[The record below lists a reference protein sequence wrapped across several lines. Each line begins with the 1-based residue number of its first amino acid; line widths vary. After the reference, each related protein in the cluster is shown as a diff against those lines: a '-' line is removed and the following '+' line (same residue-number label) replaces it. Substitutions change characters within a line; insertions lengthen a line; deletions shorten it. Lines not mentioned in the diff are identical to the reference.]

1 MAASSTTQQ
10 DRFSL
15 LFEEWM
21 QQQKQDLQELLLGL
35 TQEPKNESRL
45 RELISKALDH
55 FKTYTNTRC
64 IYAKENAFAFF
75 SPKWC
80 TSFEASYLWI
90 SGCRPTMAIRL
101 VYALVGSELESQLE
115 EFLRGVRRGNIA
127 ELSAAQLVAV
137 NSLHGRTVMEEDKLS
152 RKMTSLQEDMA
163 DNPKKEGG
171 GGGSG
176 GGEREDMVGKKVE
189 SLAGLL
195 EAADKLRVGTMREL
209 VEEILTPL
217 QAVELLVATKQIHL
231 RMHEW
236 GRNWDLSQGSS
247 TG

>member
-10 DRFSL
+10 DRFGL
-15 LFEEWM
+15 LFEEWI

-45 RELISKALDH
+45 RELMSKALDH
-55 FKTYTNTRC
+55 FKTYTNKRC

-101 VYALVGSELESQLE
+101 VYALVGSGLESQLE

-163 DNPKKEGG
+163 DNPLVQFAQGRKKEGG
-171 GGGSG
+171 GG

-195 EAADKLRVGTMREL
+195 EEADKLRVGTMRAL

-217 QAVELLVATKQIHL
+217 QAV
-231 RMHEW
+231 
-236 GRNWDLSQGSS
+236 
-247 TG
+247 